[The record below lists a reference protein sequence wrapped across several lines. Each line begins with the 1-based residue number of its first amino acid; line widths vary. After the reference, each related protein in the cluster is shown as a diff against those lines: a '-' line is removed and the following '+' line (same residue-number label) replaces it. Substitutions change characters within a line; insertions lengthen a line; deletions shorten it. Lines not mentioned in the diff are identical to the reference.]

1 MHAIVFR
8 ITIHDREE
16 ADRLLREDF
25 VPTMSQAPGFVAGY
39 WVQRGENEGTSE
51 IVFESEEAV
60 QSVLEQGPPP
70 QTDAFTLNT
79 FETGKVV
86 AHA

>member
-16 ADRLLREDF
+16 SDRLLHEEF
-25 VPTMSQAPGFVAGY
+25 VPTLSQAPGFVAGY
-39 WVQRGENEGTSE
+39 WVQSGENEGTSV

-60 QSVLEQGPPP
+60 QSVVEQVPPP
-70 QTDAFTLNT
+70 QTDAFTLNS
-79 FETGKVV
+79 FETGEVV

>member
-16 ADRLLREDF
+16 SDRLLRDEF
-25 VPTMSQAPGFVAGY
+25 VPTLSQAPGFVAGY
-39 WVQRGENEGTSE
+39 WVQSGENEGTSV
-51 IVFESEEAV
+51 IVFESEEAMQGV
-60 QSVLEQGPPP
+60 VEQGPP
-70 QTDAFTLNT
+70 QTDAFTLNS
-79 FETGKVV
+79 FETGEVV